1 MYVCVC
7 NGEGGESV
15 CDSYLLVRQE
25 VFDNFY
31 VFVVVVV
38 VVFRASRRHL
48 VCTGVLFVYARP
60 CVSAC
65 VRYRSGKNNYV
76 HGYTCK

>member
-7 NGEGGESV
+7 IGKGGESV
-15 CDSYLLVRQE
+15 CDSDLLMNQE

-38 VVFRASRRHL
+38 VVFRARRHL
-48 VCTGVLFVYARP
+48 VCTGVSFVYARP

-76 HGYTCK
+76 HGYTYK